1 MMAPYM
7 NSPLALLI
15 SCFCWSSGIYDDQ
28 RQFVVH
34 HTILLADHV
43 FRLFLLLLF
52 VDRKRSRGNL
62 LTGTLLGKLK
72 EKKECK
78 SASGINVGFQF
89 VAFECLMRKAD
100 QILYYWGILQVFLLC
115 GLVFSI
121 MEKTSFEN
129 NDGGTQGLMV
139 SRKRTKHNHKRSVT
153 LFFGGNIAI

>member
-34 HTILLADHV
+34 HTIVLLADHV

-62 LTGTLLGKLK
+62 LTGTLLGKL
-72 EKKECK
+72 EKECK

-100 QILYYWGILQVFLLC
+100 QILYY
-115 GLVFSI
+115 
-121 MEKTSFEN
+121 
-129 NDGGTQGLMV
+129 
-139 SRKRTKHNHKRSVT
+139 
-153 LFFGGNIAI
+153 

>member
-34 HTILLADHV
+34 HTIVLLADHV

-62 LTGTLLGKLK
+62 LTGTLLGKL
-72 EKKECK
+72 EKECK

-139 SRKRTKHNHKRSVT
+139 SQKEPSNRHKRSVI
-153 LFFGGNIAI
+153 LFFCGNIAI